1 MVTEH
6 LHNSS
11 ELERIRENWTSLEYI
26 SALPTV
32 ICILKTYCFQ
42 ADVAKL
48 KTKNHVQ
55 KRKHKKLEQERVKNF
70 PTSNGFIIK
79 IKCFIGKTMSIYDI
93 FIKSDP
99 LVSFA

>member
-1 MVTEH
+1 
-6 LHNSS
+6 
-11 ELERIRENWTSLEYI
+11 
-26 SALPTV
+26 LPTV

-48 KTKNHVQ
+48 KTKNHVK

-79 IKCFIGKTMSIYDI
+79 INNIEVFYWKNHVY
-93 FIKSDP
+93 
-99 LVSFA
+99 L